1 MGVRMQNQPALDKV
15 PLFEG
20 LEAKHL
26 AVLGKM
32 VQPRQYKGG
41 EAIVQQGEG
50 GIGLYVIQSGEVEVT
65 QKKGSSEAR
74 LRTMGPGECFGEI
87 ALLTDQPRSATV
99 RALQPTACWVM
110 AAWEFRSALQES
122 PEMAVRLLKTLA
134 QRLVEA
140 EERSAGH

>member
-1 MGVRMQNQPALDKV
+1 MQQQPALDKV

-32 VQPRQYKGG
+32 VQPRQYKDG
-41 EAIVQQGEG
+41 ETIVQQGEG

-65 QKKGSSEAR
+65 QKHGDAESR
-74 LRTMGPGECFGEI
+74 IRTMGPGESFGEI

-110 AAWEFRSALQES
+110 SAWEFRSALQES
-122 PEMAVRLLKTLA
+122 PEMALRLLKTVA
-134 QRLVEA
+134 QRLIEA
-140 EERSAGH
+140 EERASH